1 MFFVVNKDKLYS
13 YIVTLSMVGV
23 LFTISA
29 VFPKDSVETS
39 TRNTYNQVDSV
50 EVKNEILST

>member
-1 MFFVVNKDKLYS
+1 MFWVINKDKLYS

-39 TRNTYNQVDSV
+39 TRNTYNHVNSV
-50 EVKNEILST
+50 EAKNEILNA

>member
-29 VFPKDSVETS
+29 VFPKDAVETS
-39 TRNTYNQVDSV
+39 TRNTYNQVDSN
-50 EVKNEILST
+50 EVKNEILNT

>member
-1 MFFVVNKDKLYS
+1 MFWVINKDKLYS

-29 VFPKDSVETS
+29 VFPKDAVETS
-39 TRNTYNQVDSV
+39 TRNTYNQVDFV
-50 EVKNEILST
+50 EVTNQTFNA